1 MNKKVLNVD
10 IVKGLAIILV
20 MIGHSG
26 MFLFIKDK
34 ALLNSIIYS
43 FHMPLFF
50 IVAGFFMKE
59 KVSLKKAI
67 IRLLVPF
74 FIASVFWIFIASF
87 LVQLP
92 TYFRS
97 QELYPYSYDFILQSE
112 KFLKAIFFA
121 TRIDIVGTGLWFLI
135 ALFVGRLLWFIFQ
148 DLLKIKVTV
157 WYILIVLA
165 INSLLYNYLTLAET
179 HFYWMSPQSI
189 LAYLFMLFGNYYYK
203 NNFVEKTTHFDVFV
217 LAVITF
223 FVIKWNGRID
233 MSSFNFNNYTAFI
246 FIAISA
252 FIIIYKCSF
261 LIERK
266 SSLFRTFLIWAGKRS
281 LNIFLVHPFLLAIV
295 PYILIANFN
304 VKDVFSKQEYLILI
318 YLMVFLTVYFYQK
331 LKTVI
336 KNRGSLKDAS

>member
-1 MNKKVLNVD
+1 
-10 IVKGLAIILV
+10 
-20 MIGHSG
+20 
-26 MFLFIKDK
+26 
-34 ALLNSIIYS
+34 
-43 FHMPLFF
+43 
-50 IVAGFFMKE
+50 
-59 KVSLKKAI
+59 
-67 IRLLVPF
+67 
-74 FIASVFWIFIASF
+74 
-87 LVQLP
+87 
-92 TYFRS
+92 
-97 QELYPYSYDFILQSE
+97 
-112 KFLKAIFFA
+112 
-121 TRIDIVGTGLWFLI
+121 
-135 ALFVGRLLWFIFQ
+135 
-148 DLLKIKVTV
+148 
-157 WYILIVLA
+157 
-165 INSLLYNYLTLAET
+165 
-179 HFYWMSPQSI
+179 MSPQSI

-252 FIIIYKCSF
+252 FVIIYKCSF